1 MFGVLKRQLRRS
13 RVLLGLVRSTRHRI
27 TWPLTRR
34 RILRRY
40 LAISEVRKLHLG
52 AGPDN
57 TLEGWLNTDVNPIG
71 SRGVAY
77 LDARKPFPF
86 PDAMWDYVQCEHMI
100 EHLEYPAGV
109 GMLRE
114 CFRVTKPGA
123 RIRVATPDLGVY
135 VQLFR
140 AKAGGKL
147 SDVQERYIE
156 YHVGKFLPDI
166 GIMSPCFVLNNEA
179 RNWGHEFLYDR
190 ETLVGAIEEA
200 GFVDLADFESGES
213 DDEVFRGIE
222 SHGSV
227 VGNEEMNRFETMV
240 IEARKPE

>member
-1 MFGVLKRQLRRS
+1 MFGVLKRLLRKS
-13 RVLLGLVRSTRHRI
+13 RILLGLVRFTRHRI
-27 TWPLTRR
+27 TWPIRRR
-34 RILRRY
+34 RIVRRY
-40 LAISEVRKLHLG
+40 LRSADSRKLHLG
-52 AGPDN
+52 AGPDH

-86 PDAMWDYVQCEHMI
+86 ADCVWDYVQCEHMI
-100 EHLEYPAGV
+100 EHLEYPAGIA
-109 GMLRE
+109 MLRE
-114 CFRVTKPGA
+114 CFRVMKPGA
-123 RIRVATPDLGVY
+123 RIRIATPDLGVY
-135 VQLFR
+135 VELFCKNGAER
-140 AKAGGKL
+140 
-147 SDVQERYIE
+147 SDLQERYID

-166 GIMSPCFVLNNEA
+166 GIKSPCFVLNNEA

-190 ETLVGAIEEA
+190 ETLAGGLETA